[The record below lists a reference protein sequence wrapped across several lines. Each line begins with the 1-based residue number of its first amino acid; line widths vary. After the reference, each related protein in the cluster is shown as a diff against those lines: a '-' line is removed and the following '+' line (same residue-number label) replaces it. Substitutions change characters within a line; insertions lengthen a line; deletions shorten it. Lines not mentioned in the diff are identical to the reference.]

1 MKRCLSIIFLLTI
14 VLSLK
19 SQVKHDVLASAGDY
33 SINGGVSVSWTL
45 GETVIPTYQNGDV
58 ILTHGFQQQL
68 IVATLEKN
76 LDLQVE
82 ILIYPNPASDML
94 NVQFG
99 SPTEEAM
106 ALYLIDN
113 RGRVVKTITVEASSS
128 EKQINMQDMAAGL
141 YYLKLIKGKLSNVY
155 KVVKL

>member
-1 MKRCLSIIFLLTI
+1 MKHCLSIVLFLALA
-14 VLSLK
+14 VSLK
-19 SQVKHDVLASAGDY
+19 AQVKHDVIASAGDY
-33 SINGGVSVSWTL
+33 SLSGGVSVSWTL
-45 GETVIPTYQNGDV
+45 GETVIPTYQNGDL

-82 ILIYPNPASDML
+82 ILIYPNPASDIL

-99 SPTEEAM
+99 SPTEEVM
-106 ALYLIDN
+106 SLLLIDT
-113 RGRVVKTITVEASSS
+113 RGRVVKTISVEISSS

-141 YYLKLIKGKLSNVY
+141 YYLKLTKGKLSNVY

>member
-1 MKRCLSIIFLLTI
+1 MKRCLSIIFFITLALT
-14 VLSLK
+14 LK
-19 SQVKHDVLASAGDY
+19 SQVKHEVIASAGDY
-33 SINGGVSVSWTL
+33 STNGGVSISWTL

-76 LDLQVE
+76 LDIQVE
-82 ILIYPNPASDML
+82 IMIYPNPASDML

-99 SPTEEAM
+99 SPSEEAM
-106 ALYLIDN
+106 TLYLIDN
-113 RGRVVKTITVEASSS
+113 RGRVVKTIAVEASST
-128 EKQINMQDMAAGL
+128 EKQINMQDMASGL
-141 YYLKLIKGKLSNVY
+141 YYLKLTKGKFSNVY

>member
-1 MKRCLSIIFLLTI
+1 
-14 VLSLK
+14 
-19 SQVKHDVLASAGDY
+19 
-33 SINGGVSVSWTL
+33 
-45 GETVIPTYQNGDV
+45 VIPTYQNGDV

>member
-1 MKRCLSIIFLLTI
+1 MKRCLSIFFLVIPAIALNA
-14 VLSLK
+14 
-19 SQVKHDVLASAGDY
+19 QVKHEVVASAGDY
-33 SINGGVSVSWTL
+33 STNGGVSISWTL
-45 GETVIPTYQNGDV
+45 GETVIPAYQNGDV
-58 ILTHGFQQQL
+58 ILTNGFQQQL

-82 ILIYPNPASDML
+82 IIIYPNPASDML

-113 RGRVVKTITVEASSS
+113 SGRVVKTITVEASSS

>member
-1 MKRCLSIIFLLTI
+1 MKRCLSIIFLFTI

-19 SQVKHDVLASAGDY
+19 SQVKHEVIASAGDY
-33 SINGGVSVSWTL
+33 SINGGVSISWTL
-45 GETVIPTYQNGDV
+45 GETVIPTFQNGDV

-82 ILIYPNPASDML
+82 LLIYPNPSSDML
-94 NVQFG
+94 NLRFG
-99 SPTEEAM
+99 SPTVEVM
-106 ALYLIDN
+106 TLNLFDTRGQLI
-113 RGRVVKTITVEASSS
+113 KTIIVEESSS
-128 EKQINMQDMAAGL
+128 EKQINMQDLAAGL
-141 YYLKLIKGKLSNVY
+141 YYLKLTKGKLSNVY

>member
-33 SINGGVSVSWTL
+33 SINGGVSISWTL
-45 GETVIPTYQNGDV
+45 GETVIPTFQNGDV

-68 IVATLEKN
+68 IIATLEKN

-94 NVQFG
+94 NLRFG
-99 SPTEEAM
+99 SPTAEVM
-106 ALYLIDN
+106 TLNLFDT
-113 RGRVVKTITVEASSS
+113 RGQLVKTIIVEAPSS
-128 EKQINMQDMAAGL
+128 EKQINMQELAAGI
-141 YYLKLIKGKLSNVY
+141 YYLKLTKGKLSNVY